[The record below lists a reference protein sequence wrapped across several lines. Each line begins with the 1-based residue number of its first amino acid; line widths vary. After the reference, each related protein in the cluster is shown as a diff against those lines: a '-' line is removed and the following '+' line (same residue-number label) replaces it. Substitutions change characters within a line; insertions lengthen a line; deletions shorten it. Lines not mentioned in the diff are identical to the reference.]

1 MNVRKI
7 GCIFS
12 VILACVALFSS
23 CATLV
28 GGSSYNAHVIIN
40 NDHPKAQIIYQGE
53 VKGYGTAIFKVPRVQ
68 ANNFSFIVK
77 EDGCPEQTY
86 SYKFRTFRA
95 EAFVGSIIL
104 SVGSIPLGVPV
115 PYGPIIDFA
124 SGAIWK
130 PNVHEAG
137 ISQESIK
144 TFKYL
149 VNYDCSS
156 NNSDSI
162 VSDYIDVIY
171 LKNGNL
177 FRGIIVEQVPNVQI
191 KLRAIGG
198 SNLVFP
204 YRDIDR
210 MVKEPFIA
218 KKVQVKP
225 ELIQETITQK
235 MQTNESAVT
244 IPVVEAPAPVV
255 GIGASVVTPSKIAVR
270 KTAGVVR
277 KPGVAVKK
285 PGVAARKPGTAVKK
299 AGTAKRK

>member
-104 SVGSIPLGVPV
+104 SVGSVPLGVPV

-130 PNVHEAG
+130 PNIHEAG

-156 NNSDSI
+156 NTSDSI

-198 SNLVFP
+198 NNLVFP

-210 MVKEPFIA
+210 MVKEPFRA
-218 KKVQVKP
+218 KRVQEKI
-225 ELIQETITQK
+225 ELRPQ
-235 MQTNESAVT
+235 
-244 IPVVEAPAPVV
+244 PVVQKPIVNEPIVTMPVAEAPVPVV
-255 GIGASVVTPSKIAVR
+255 RAAEPVSNAPTTGVIKRTGNNVVQKQAT
-270 KTAGVVR
+270 
-277 KPGVAVKK
+277 
-285 PGVAARKPGTAVKK
+285 TAVKK
-299 AGTAKRK
+299 TGVVAKKKTTAVKAR

>member
-1 MNVRKI
+1 MNAKSLSCALSTVLV
-7 GCIFS
+7 CAIF
-12 VILACVALFSS
+12 FSS

-28 GGSSYNAHVIIN
+28 GGSTYNAHVIIN

-68 ANNFSFIVK
+68 ANNFSFVVR
-77 EDGCPEQTY
+77 EDGCPDQTY

-130 PNVHEAG
+130 PNVREAG

-149 VNYDCSS
+149 VNYDCSMS
-156 NNSDSI
+156 NSDSI
-162 VSDYIDVIY
+162 VSDYIDVVY

-177 FRGIIVEQVPNVQI
+177 FRGIIIEQVPNAQI
-191 KLRAIGG
+191 KLKTTGG
-198 SNLVFP
+198 KNLVFP
-204 YRDIDR
+204 FRDIER
-210 MVKEPFIA
+210 MVKEPYRA
-218 KKVQVKP
+218 NKVQVKP
-225 ELIQETITQK
+225 ELTQETITQK
-235 MQTNESAVT
+235 LQTNESSVA

-255 GIGASVVTPSKIAVR
+255 GAGASVVTPSRIAVR
-270 KTAGVVR
+270 KTAGTIR

-285 PGVAARKPGTAVKK
+285 AGITARKPGTAVRK